1 MTNQTQH
8 TQGSEMKER
17 LVRRNSFWLALSLV
31 LMVVSSVVASA
42 VQTSG
47 YTVTVKDMSW
57 ETSNGESMSALLF
70 KPNGVSAD
78 NKAPAIVVS
87 HGWWNNKE
95 MQDANYVELARRGYV
110 VLSIDMY
117 GHGDS
122 DYLKYSDLA
131 ANGTGM
137 YDAVKLLADLP
148 YVDTAKIGVSGHSNG
163 ARAANFSV
171 AIDNAADKQLIAA
184 VFLVDN
190 DPVYTDAANDN
201 AYFNMYGDRDTGL
214 VADQYDEFFFRSYS
228 AEGVRLTSPRDYIT
242 TPNAQSFLNYGE
254 DPSKITETREAN
266 TIYDDGGS
274 IRVVYT
280 PAQTHPWGTISAQT
294 VSDQLAFWQ
303 EAFGAPT
310 AIDSGSQVW
319 QWKELFTTLGLIGF
333 MIFLLAFARALLT
346 TRAFAGLKVDQPAA
360 VANTRAGLGWFW
372 GAMVVSA
379 LFSGVSY
386 VLLSQAPWIQGI
398 AFNVVP
404 TIFTQGAVFF
414 IAFWAAING
423 VASIAIMAISYFL
436 FGRRNGLKVR
446 ELGLLPGWTKF
457 FQGIGLGV
465 VTVAAAYGIVFF
477 FQWLLNTDFRWWVVA
492 VKDFGADKLWIALL
506 YVPFFLLYFLA
517 NSVAINVFNRFT
529 LRGKEWLNTAV
540 LALVNALAPLVLV
553 VAQYV
558 TFFITGEPIPGFG
571 GIFSIWLFPVILIL
585 AATAVLSR
593 KLYRVTGN
601 PYIGGFI
608 SAAVVTLVA
617 VTNTLTVIY

>member
-1 MTNQTQH
+1 
-8 TQGSEMKER
+8 MKER

-228 AEGVRLTSPRDYIT
+228 ADGVRLTSPRDYIT

-346 TRAFAGLKVDQPAA
+346 TRAFVGLKVDQPAA

-506 YVPFFLLYFLA
+506 YVPFFLVYFLA

-540 LALVNALAPLVLV
+540 LALVNALAPIVLV

>member
-1 MTNQTQH
+1 M
-8 TQGSEMKER
+8 
-17 LVRRNSFWLALSLV
+17 

-540 LALVNALAPLVLV
+540 LALVNALAPIVLV